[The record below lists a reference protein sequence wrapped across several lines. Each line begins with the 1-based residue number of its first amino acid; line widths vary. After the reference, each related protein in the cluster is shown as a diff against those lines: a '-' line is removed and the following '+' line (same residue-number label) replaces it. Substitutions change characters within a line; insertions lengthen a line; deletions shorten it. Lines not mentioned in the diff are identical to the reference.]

1 MFLACAYRVLPGFT
15 GFSVVSRSDDS
26 IVSRNQQWRHCVD
39 QTVAEWL
46 VCVFFSCPNSFR
58 QKERREK
65 KGKQKRKR
73 SQQKGRQRK
82 QESATNSPNRWRE
95 EHKTHQHGR
104 PFSISIPR
112 RQLRPDGEKRSP
124 PPLGISAE
132 NDLEERKGKLFYDPV
147 RFFLSFFLLFFP
159 LIFSSRRLALERTG
173 RQRTQENEG
182 AFKSCFFFFDDD
194 HHRNDTDDDH
204 DEDDDRSCPDVRQ
217 ERLIM
222 HVHYMTAG
230 HLVLL
235 LLSSLFSL
243 GNEIT
248 GDDDEKETDE
258 TKRRVHLVGGLSLR
272 IERREA
278 PEISG
283 RNFQMD
289 SLKKKLRS

>member
-1 MFLACAYRVLPGFT
+1 M
-15 GFSVVSRSDDS
+15 
-26 IVSRNQQWRHCVD
+26 
-39 QTVAEWL
+39 
-46 VCVFFSCPNSFR
+46 
-58 QKERREK
+58 
-65 KGKQKRKR
+65 
-73 SQQKGRQRK
+73 
-82 QESATNSPNRWRE
+82 
-95 EHKTHQHGR
+95 
-104 PFSISIPR
+104 
-112 RQLRPDGEKRSP
+112 
-124 PPLGISAE
+124 
-132 NDLEERKGKLFYDPV
+132 FYDPV

-204 DEDDDRSCPDVRQ
+204 DEEDDRSCPDVRQ